1 MAALAFNLTYKAIS
15 PWLEMGAYE
24 ALWDT
29 KAPSFEKLAKR
40 FRTHPGSL
48 PSDFVTDES
57 LCASYATR
65 TIKLLE
71 AAGINR
77 FGIRLHG
84 AGEYPK
90 RLRDAHNPVEMLY
103 FQGSWSLTESRCIS
117 IVGTRKPSAKGALN
131 ARKIATRLAQDG
143 FTIVSG
149 LAEGIDTIAH
159 GAAIVQG
166 KPTIGVIGTPL
177 SHSYPKKN
185 AHLQRFIAKEHLLIS
200 QVPVCSYETMSFKM
214 KPAFFPERNVTM
226 AALTEATVIIEA
238 SDTSGT
244 LSQARAALDQEGRKL
259 FILDSCFEV
268 PGHRWPAMY
277 EKRGAIRIRTY
288 RDIIDNLG
296 SVSPYSRETEG
307 SRSVSQ
313 AGSFASLR

>member
-1 MAALAFNLTYKAIS
+1 MAAQAFNLSYKAIS

-29 KAPSFEKLAKR
+29 KAPTFEKLAKR
-40 FRTHPGSL
+40 FSAHPDSL
-48 PSDFVTDES
+48 PSDFVPDETV
-57 LCASYATR
+57 CESYANKA
-65 TIKLLE
+65 IEILE
-71 AAGINR
+71 AAGVNR

-90 RLRDAHNPVEMLY
+90 RLRDAANPVEMLY

-117 IVGTRKPSAKGALN
+117 IVGTRNPSAKA
-131 ARKIATRLAQDG
+131 AVAAKKIAMRLSYDG

-149 LAEGIDTIAH
+149 LAEGIDTMAH
-159 GAAIVQG
+159 GAAIAQG
-166 KPTIGVIGTPL
+166 MPTIGIIGTPL
-177 SHSYPKKN
+177 SRSYPKKN

-214 KPAFFPERNVTM
+214 KPMFFPERNITM

-244 LSQARAALDQEGRKL
+244 LSQARAALDQNRKL
-259 FILDSCFEV
+259 FILDSCFHV

-277 EKRGAIRIRTY
+277 EKRGAIRVKTY
-288 RDIIDNLG
+288 RDILKQLG
-296 SVSPYSRETEG
+296 
-307 SRSVSQ
+307 
-313 AGSFASLR
+313 

>member
-1 MAALAFNLTYKAIS
+1 MAALAFNLNYKAIS
-15 PWLEMGAYE
+15 PWREMGAYE

-29 KAPSFEKLAKR
+29 KAPTFEKIAKR
-40 FRTHPGSL
+40 FSAHPGSL
-48 PSDFVTDES
+48 PSDFVPDEN
-57 LCASYATR
+57 LCESYATR
-65 TIKLLE
+65 TVQLLE
-71 AAGINR
+71 ASGINR

-90 RLRDAHNPVEMLY
+90 RLRDAYNPVEMLY

-117 IVGTRKPSAKGALN
+117 IVGTRKPSAKGAIT

-149 LAEGIDTIAH
+149 LAEGIDTLAH
-159 GAAIVQG
+159 GAAIAQG

-177 SHSYPKKN
+177 SHSYPNKN

-214 KPAFFPERNVTM
+214 KPAFFPERNITM

-244 LSQARAALDQEGRKL
+244 LSQARAALDQKRKL
-259 FILDSCFEV
+259 FILDSCFGV
-268 PGHRWPAMY
+268 PGHRWPTMY
-277 EKRGAIRIRTY
+277 EKRGAIRVRTY

-296 SVSPYSRETEG
+296 AVSPYSRETEAD
-307 SRSVSQ
+307 RSLS
-313 AGSFASLR
+313 AAASFPSLL

>member
-1 MAALAFNLTYKAIS
+1 MAAHAFNLSYKAIS

-29 KAPSFEKLAKR
+29 KAPTFEKLAKR
-40 FRTHPGSL
+40 FSTHPDSL
-48 PSDFVTDES
+48 PSDFVPDES
-57 LCASYATR
+57 LCESYATR
-65 TIKLLE
+65 TIQILE

-84 AGEYPK
+84 AGEYPIQ
-90 RLRDAHNPVEMLY
+90 LRDADNPVEMLY

-117 IVGTRKPSAKGALN
+117 IVGTRNPSARGAID
-131 ARKIATRLAQDG
+131 ARKIATRLSHDG

-159 GAAIVQG
+159 GAAIAQG
-166 KPTIGVIGTPL
+166 KPTIGIIGTPL
-177 SHSYPKKN
+177 SHFYPKKN

-214 KPAFFPERNVTM
+214 KPAFFPERNITM

-244 LSQARAALDQEGRKL
+244 LSQARAALDQSRKL
-259 FILDSCFEV
+259 FILDSCFYA

-277 EKRGAIRIRTY
+277 EKRGAIRVKTY
-288 RDIIDNLG
+288 RDILKQLG
-296 SVSPYSRETEG
+296 
-307 SRSVSQ
+307 
-313 AGSFASLR
+313 